1 LKGDSVSNRAAE
13 SATRF
18 TVLICT
24 HNRAAVLA
32 RTLDSAAAL
41 DFGECW
47 EILVVDNASQDDT
60 VGIVTRAAAAH
71 SVPIRYI
78 RENTPGKSAA
88 LNTGL
93 LHSCGEFIA
102 FTDDDTFPDHSWL
115 RQLERAFETEKAD
128 WVFGPIQPAWTSD
141 IPDWY
146 SCRVNGN
153 LGLLDYGSER
163 FVVTLRQ
170 HAFYGANC
178 AATRT
183 ALQRLGGYREDLS
196 MFGGIGGGED
206 IEMFER
212 ALQNEQRIVYEPGAV
227 VKHTIF
233 EDRLAR
239 RYHWS
244 RAWTSR
250 RQYYIFMTRDCTSR
264 SRLLGVPRY
273 VYRLALEDTIDY
285 ARSILTRRTGDV
297 FFYEIRLI
305 KFAGLVVEAVQHRAA
320 RLFRRHPL
328 TRV

>member
-1 LKGDSVSNRAAE
+1 LKGDSLSHRSVE

-24 HNRAAVLA
+24 HNRASVLS
-32 RTLDSAAAL
+32 RTLDSVAAL
-41 DFGECW
+41 DFGGRW

-60 VGIVTRAAAAH
+60 VGTVTLAAAAH
-71 SVPIRYI
+71 SVPIRYV

-88 LNTGL
+88 LNTGIGE
-93 LHSCGEFIA
+93 SSGEFIA
-102 FTDDDTFPDHSWL
+102 FTDDDTFPDRGWL
-115 RQLERAFETEKAD
+115 RQLECAFETEKAD
-128 WVFGPIQPAWTSD
+128 WVFGPIQPAWAGD
-141 IPDWY
+141 IPHWY
-146 SCRVNGN
+146 SFRVNGN
-153 LGLLDYGSER
+153 LGLLDYGRDR
-163 FVVTLRQ
+163 FVVTARQ

-183 ALQRLGGYREDLS
+183 ALQRLGRFRQDLS
-196 MFGGIGGGED
+196 MLGGLGGGED

-212 ALQNEQRIVYEPGAV
+212 ALQNDQRIVYEPGAV

-233 EDRLAR
+233 EDRLAK
-239 RYHWS
+239 RYHWG

-250 RQYYIFMTRDCTSR
+250 RQYYIFMTRDSAVH

-285 ARSILTRRTGDV
+285 ARSILAGRTGDV

-305 KFAGLVVEAVQHRAA
+305 KFAGLLVEAVQHRAA
-320 RLFRRHPL
+320 RLFGRDAL
-328 TRV
+328 KGV